1 MAKSSVKTTTNKKNS
16 CPQKTLNLIHY
27 CEQKKLKIHRKRERE
42 SWKGNFLD
50 VTTTFESRSIA
61 RKSRFKER
69 KNKSR
74 GRKETPLLFDK
85 SKVLTKIIKL
95 HVQVDS
101 GRMDGQEAFLC
112 FFEQN
117 KNMGESFLTL
127 RRILNS
133 NIN

>member
-27 CEQKKLKIHRKRERE
+27 CEQKKLKIHRKKERE

-101 GRMDGQEAFLC
+101 GRMDGQEVLLC
-112 FFEQN
+112 FFN
-117 KNMGESFLTL
+117 KTWSWERVSLLYVEF
-127 RRILNS
+127 
-133 NIN
+133 